1 MEQRMTTID
10 GKGLR
15 ELVTESQDLQTDAM
29 RDMSSRLSDVRDHAN
44 EGGDRR
50 PDPEQLARFN
60 ESRFRAAERIRVD
73 TGANRGG
80 KLVGGALFGAALAA
94 VVGSRASADA
104 ALDVQ
109 MLQTASSLERLA
121 VNTYQA
127 ALGLPFIADGNAT
140 IVAFATTTMAQ
151 HDEHRQAFIAMT
163 ENMGGPGQDEPNPV
177 FAAVVEGAMPGLV
190 APLDVVTLAATLEK
204 VATDTY
210 LKDLT
215 LLEDA
220 ATKQLMGSVMGVEAQ
235 HLAVLRAVA
244 ALLSG
249 GGEALIAIPTD
260 LAALPAAAGSV
271 GYPEAFETFT
281 EDMIAQP
288 DSGAMS

>member
-1 MEQRMTTID
+1 MTTID
-10 GKGLR
+10 GRGLR

-29 RDMSSRLSDVRDHAN
+29 RGLPSRLSDARDYAN
-44 EGGDRR
+44 ESGNRR

-60 ESRFRAAERIRVD
+60 DARAEAAAKIRVE

-80 KLVGGALFGAALAA
+80 RLAGGALFGAALAA
-94 VVGSRASADA
+94 VIGSRASADE

-121 VNTYQA
+121 VNTYTA
-127 ALGLPFIADGNAT
+127 ALTLPFIAGGNAT
-140 IVAFATTTMAQ
+140 IVAFATETMAQ
-151 HDEHRQAFIAMT
+151 HDEHRKAFIAMT
-163 ENMGGPGQDEPNPV
+163 ESMGATGQDEPNPV
-177 FAAVVEGAMPGLV
+177 FSAIVASAMPGLV
-190 APLDVVTLAATLEK
+190 APIDVVNLAATLEK

-215 LLEDA
+215 MFEGTEPKA
-220 ATKQLMGSVMGVEAQ
+220 LMGSVMGVEAQ

-244 ALLSG
+244 ALLTG
-249 GGEALIAIPTD
+249 GGEALIVIPTD

-271 GYPEAFETFT
+271 AYPEPFETFT

-288 DSGAMS
+288 ESGATT